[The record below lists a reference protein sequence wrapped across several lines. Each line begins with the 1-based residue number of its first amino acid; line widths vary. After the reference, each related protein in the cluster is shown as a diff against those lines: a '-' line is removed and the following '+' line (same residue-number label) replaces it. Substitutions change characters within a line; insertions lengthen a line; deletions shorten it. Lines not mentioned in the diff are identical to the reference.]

1 MSQPKNDDQG
11 PRSVSRQYDR
21 STGGDTVILL
31 GGLPASGKTTL
42 ARQLMEHYGPCAV
55 HLEYDDIEE
64 SLTLGDGDRREAWNG
79 ARRVALKQL
88 EEHLLTPGKPR
99 IPRIFFMDDNFHLR
113 GMRKQIHRLLLAYKP
128 IRFGILWMQVTLE
141 ECIVRNQNRKRQ
153 VPSDVIEKMIQ
164 SIETPRAAWEAYW
177 LKVDPRTPLEDVIA
191 FIDGCLDIVDL
202 PDSIDEEQQE
212 ADRQSTLASQ
222 SSNLDKMLRGWVRKV
237 ALYDKSLALQANE
250 ARKEVMKEGKHD
262 VVDRSAHD
270 MCAQFVSFIV
280 PDDEDGCQLK
290 LLQLLTISK

>member
-1 MSQPKNDDQG
+1 
-11 PRSVSRQYDR
+11 
-21 STGGDTVILL
+21 
-31 GGLPASGKTTL
+31 
-42 ARQLMEHYGPCAV
+42 
-55 HLEYDDIEE
+55 
-64 SLTLGDGDRREAWNG
+64 
-79 ARRVALKQL
+79 
-88 EEHLLTPGKPR
+88 
-99 IPRIFFMDDNFHLR
+99 
-113 GMRKQIHRLLLAYKP
+113 
-128 IRFGILWMQVTLE
+128 
-141 ECIVRNQNRKRQ
+141 
-153 VPSDVIEKMIQ
+153 MIQ

-177 LKVDPRTPLEDVIA
+177 LKVDPRTPLEAMIA